1 MLERM
6 TWDQW
11 NRATQAKVAV
21 SMNLHS
27 HLTDLQFFVLLSSVT
42 GVAGHMSQANYA
54 AGNTFQDALARHRT
68 AQGLPAVALDLS
80 AVDSA
85 GWVAQQA
92 DPDRARRR
100 IEGLGATSVSVDAV
114 LGLLEAAIRD
124 PLRATAA
131 ESQVI
136 VGLSRYATIPDDSVT
151 KRDRRFGTLRMAPDH
166 AMSGKMT
173 APGGEAALTGAAKD
187 STAVLLAAV
196 AAGRQVPVPELTQL
210 VVNAVADKLAVIFN
224 VDPSV
229 IDPEVPLSQYGVD
242 SLVAVDVRNWLA
254 NRLKARVSV
263 SDITQAAS
271 LPSFA
276 ILAIAN
282 SELLGK
288 LPTA

>member
-11 NRATQAKVAV
+11 NRATQAKVAL

-68 AQGLPAVALDLS
+68 AQGLPAVAIDLS

-100 IEGLGATSVSVDAV
+100 IEGLGAASMSVDAV
-114 LGLLEAAIRD
+114 LELLEAAIRD
-124 PLRATAA
+124 PLRAATA

-166 AMSGKMT
+166 AMSGKIT
-173 APGGEAALTGAAKD
+173 ASGGEAPTGAAKD

-254 NRLKARVSV
+254 SRLKARVSV

-276 ILAIAN
+276 VLAIAN
-282 SELLGK
+282 SELMGK

>member
-11 NRATQAKVAV
+11 NRATQAKVAL

-68 AQGLPAVALDLS
+68 AQGLPAVAIDLS

-100 IEGLGATSVSVDAV
+100 IEGLGAASMSVGAV
-114 LGLLEAAIRD
+114 LELLEAAIRD
-124 PLRATAA
+124 PLRASTA

-136 VGLSRYATIPDDSVT
+136 VGLSRHATIPDDSVT

-166 AMSGKMT
+166 AMSGKIT
-173 APGGEAALTGAAKD
+173 ASGGEAPTGAAKD

-196 AAGRQVPVPELTQL
+196 AAGRQVPIPELTQL

-276 ILAIAN
+276 VLAIAN

>member
-11 NRATQAKVAV
+11 NRATQAKVAL

-100 IEGLGATSVSVDAV
+100 IEGLGAASMSLDAV
-114 LGLLEAAIRD
+114 LELLEAAIRD
-124 PLRATAA
+124 PLRASTA

-166 AMSGKMT
+166 AMSGKIT
-173 APGGEAALTGAAKD
+173 ASGGEAPTGAAKD

-254 NRLKARVSV
+254 SRLKARVSV

-276 ILAIAN
+276 VLAIAN
-282 SELLGK
+282 SELMGK